1 MNHDP
6 FVLRSDACLA
16 MLLSKN
22 LQTGTLMLLV
32 YGGVAAA
39 IVATVVRLITPSH

>member
-6 FVLRSDACLA
+6 FVLHSDACLA
-16 MLLSKN
+16 TLLSKN

-32 YGGVAAA
+32 YGGVAAV
-39 IVATVVRLITPSH
+39 IVASLVQLIAPVH

>member
-6 FVLRSDACLA
+6 FVRCSDAWLA
-16 MLLSKN
+16 TLLSKN

-32 YGGVAAA
+32 YGIVASL
-39 IVATVVRLITPSH
+39 IVATVARIVVPG